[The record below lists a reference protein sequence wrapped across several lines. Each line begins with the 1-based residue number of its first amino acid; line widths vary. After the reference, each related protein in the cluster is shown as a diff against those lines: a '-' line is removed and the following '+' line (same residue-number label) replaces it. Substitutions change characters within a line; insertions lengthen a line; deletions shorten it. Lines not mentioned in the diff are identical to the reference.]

1 MADYKSN
8 LYPGANYGL
17 DSEYAK
23 DNGFS
28 DMGTGYRFAP
38 STFALATDPRTANQ
52 IKAVTDKLNTGAKS
66 IEITGIQTKVL
77 EAIPDQHLKELN
89 RLKKL
94 TGVDLTLH
102 GPIVE
107 ASGIDPQNQRFEES
121 DRMGAERQMWSA
133 VERGQRLDPDGNIIV
148 VFHSSAALP
157 DLEQPFINK
166 PGEKPEVAQ
175 MWVVNER
182 DGKMGAI
189 KPKENFMLNEKPNVS
204 VELKRLNDENWT
216 QSLSSLN
223 FQVRQGKQAIREA
236 FEKDEE
242 GKPSQMF
249 EYYKKMREGVDVF
262 EGHSPVEK
270 KNIEMG
276 LSNLSYA
283 DSHIRESYVKLQS
296 MFNDAWVAVKNSE
309 SDKKEEDMKKLEA
322 YRDRVSKKVEEF
334 KDPFKI
340 TELAEEV
347 SKGIMTLNSL
357 TEPPK
362 IYKSLHGFAMDK
374 SSETF
379 ANVAFNS
386 YKKFEDKSPILSI
399 ENPPAGGA
407 FSRAEDLKEL
417 IVKAREKFVQK
428 AVEDGMSKNMAENQ
442 AKKLIGATWD
452 VGHINMLRKFGYGDK
467 ELREQAKTIA
477 PFVKHIH
484 LSDNFGLEH
493 TELPMGMGNVPM
505 KAHLEELRKAHGDK
519 LDKIKKVIETGDWY
533 QHFQKT
539 PIRETFA
546 AFGSPIYPMQN
557 APYWNQAM
565 NTSAGYF
572 SGYGAML
579 PEQHFQ
585 TYGAGFSSLP
595 QELGGQMGGKSR
607 VSGNPME

>member
-1 MADYKSN
+1 M
-8 LYPGANYGL
+8 
-17 DSEYAK
+17 
-23 DNGFS
+23 
-28 DMGTGYRFAP
+28 
-38 STFALATDPRTANQ
+38 
-52 IKAVTDKLNTGAKS
+52 
-66 IEITGIQTKVL
+66 
-77 EAIPDQHLKELN
+77 
-89 RLKKL
+89 
-94 TGVDLTLH
+94 
-102 GPIVE
+102 
-107 ASGIDPQNQRFEES
+107 
-121 DRMGAERQMWSA
+121 
-133 VERGQRLDPDGNIIV
+133 
-148 VFHSSAALP
+148 
-157 DLEQPFINK
+157 
-166 PGEKPEVAQ
+166 
-175 MWVVNER
+175 
-182 DGKMGAI
+182 
-189 KPKENFMLNEKPNVS
+189 
-204 VELKRLNDENWT
+204 
-216 QSLSSLN
+216 
-223 FQVRQGKQAIREA
+223 
-236 FEKDEE
+236 
-242 GKPSQMF
+242 
-249 EYYKKMREGVDVF
+249 
-262 EGHSPVEK
+262 
-270 KNIEMG
+270 
-276 LSNLSYA
+276 
-283 DSHIRESYVKLQS
+283 
-296 MFNDAWVAVKNSE
+296 
-309 SDKKEEDMKKLEA
+309 
-322 YRDRVSKKVEEF
+322 
-334 KDPFKI
+334 
-340 TELAEEV
+340 
-347 SKGIMTLNSL
+347 
-357 TEPPK
+357 
-362 IYKSLHGFAMDK
+362 
-374 SSETF
+374 
-379 ANVAFNS
+379 
-386 YKKFEDKSPILSI
+386 
-399 ENPPAGGA
+399 
-407 FSRAEDLKEL
+407 KEL